1 MMSVNRLQA
10 GCLRQKVV
18 SAVALCGLGLSASDG
33 LAAAPADG
41 NALRQ
46 SARDRNAEIVM
57 KITAPFTVAAV
68 GDILMPQPLNREEP
82 GFQKLTDLIRKADVG
97 FGNMES
103 SLVDFRHFDGP
114 IDGSQAPLEMG
125 EALKTMGITMMSRAN
140 NHTFDGG
147 VAGMISTDDM
157 LDRLGITHAGTG
169 RNLQA
174 ARAPRYR
181 ETPKGR
187 VGLVS
192 MFSLDD
198 VGSYG
203 RMYAKAEA
211 TYREGDHGGAP
222 GMNPLHLTTHRVI
235 RPEQLQVL
243 KDIAGSVYGERVNVL
258 RPAGEGKP
266 ERFRFFGEWYEAGSE
281 VGALHY
287 EMNPNDARDIL
298 HSIRNGKVVS
308 DFMIATIHV
317 HQVSDYRNI
326 VAGERIGMREGW
338 DHGTPDFMIRL
349 AHDSIDNGADMF
361 VAHGVHS
368 LRGVE
373 IYKDKPVFY
382 GLSNFVFQS
391 GIEVEPHDVLA
402 SAARRP
408 SGDFPATRDA
418 LLATSHFDNGRLTEV
433 RLYPADLGGT
443 SRPLSRN
450 GIPATP
456 SPEDAQRILKAVQE
470 YSKPFGTRITIENNI
485 GVIRLGADGQSTGR

>member
-1 MMSVNRLQA
+1 MMSINRA
-10 GCLRQKVV
+10 DTDWLRQR
-18 SAVALCGLGLSASDG
+18 LLSA
-33 LAAAPADG
+33 
-41 NALRQ
+41 ALVCGVSLLWTVCAWGQ
-46 SARDRNAEIVM
+46 AARDPKAEIVM

-68 GDILMPQPLNREEP
+68 GDILMPLPLNREEP
-82 GFQKLTDLIRKADVG
+82 GFQKLTELIRKADVG

-114 IDGSQAPLEMG
+114 IDGTQAPLEMG
-125 EALKTMGITMMSRAN
+125 ESLKAMGITMMSRAN

-147 VAGMISTDDM
+147 VMGMISTDDT
-157 LDRLGITHAGTG
+157 LDKLGITHAGTG

-235 RPEQLQVL
+235 KPEQIQSL
-243 KDIAGSVYGERVNVL
+243 KDIASSVYGERVNVL
-258 RPAGEGKP
+258 RPASGGTP
-266 ERFRFFGEWYEAGSE
+266 ERFRFFGEWYEAGTD
-281 VGALHY
+281 VGTLHY
-287 EMNPNDARDIL
+287 QMDSNDARDIL
-298 HSIRNGKVVS
+298 HSLRNGKVVS
-308 DFMIATIHV
+308 DFMIASIHV
-317 HQVSDYRNI
+317 HQVSDFRNI
-326 VAGERIGMREGW
+326 VAGEAIGMREGW
-338 DHGTPDFMIRL
+338 DNGTPDFLIKL
-349 AHDSIDNGADMF
+349 AHDSVDNGADLF

-373 IYKDKPVFY
+373 IYKGKPVFY

-391 GIEVEPHDVLA
+391 GIEVEAEDALA

-408 SGDFPATRDA
+408 SGDFHATQDV
-418 LLATSHFDNGRLTEV
+418 LLTTSHFDKGRLTEV
-433 RLYPADLGGT
+433 RLYPADLGGM

-450 GIPATP
+450 GIPTTP
-456 SPEDAQRILKAVQE
+456 SPEVAQRILKAVQE
-470 YSKPFGTRITIENNI
+470 YSKPFGTRITIENNV
-485 GVIRLGADGQSTGR
+485 GVIRIGADGQSTGR